1 MESIRT
7 PSPPTDAMLPKE
19 TPRGADG
26 DIDGLEPALSDVLTP
41 SKQDGTPPG
50 TLRKPIKFTYGSSNS
65 LSSLP
70 LPQAAPIDFRA
81 SGSSRAVASPPAS
94 PAALREQ
101 TSNASEKFDGVS
113 FEEDPFRLSAR
124 DLDLREVIGTGAFGR
139 VHTAKWRNT
148 PVAVKVLFHDC
159 SRDDVDMF
167 HKEIKL
173 MARLHHPNIAQ
184 FLGYAKL
191 GPDELVLV
199 LELFENGSLEQYV
212 PKERPGVRTTLEF
225 CRDMARAVEYL
236 HGREPH
242 ITVHRDLKPP
252 NFLVCKCLRIKLGD
266 FGIARN
272 LNSPRARLDASGGG
286 IPRVSSSSKL
296 SSPGGK
302 THFPASAKEARAAA
316 GDLDSSRGPF
326 FPGSAKE
333 ARAAAGDLDSSR
345 GPLDITGSEYE
356 LTTECGTARFMAPEV
371 ASPAPDVARRK
382 YREQADIFSLGLVFY
397 YVWERK
403 LPSVKG
409 ALNVDE
415 HRAAIN
421 SGARPA
427 FSRTPKAI
435 RALIERMWAF
445 NPTDRASAASVS
457 SFLEACTVKPSLTG
471 LGVKAP

>member
-1 MESIRT
+1 MRYNVPVAATSLAGSEGANRLIAAGGRRSNMEEIRT
-7 PSPPTDAMLPKE
+7 PSPPTEPKS
-19 TPRGADG
+19 PSRRRARADG

-159 SRDDVDMF
+159 SRDDVNMF
-167 HKEIKL
+167 HKEIQL

-296 SSPGGK
+296 SS
-302 THFPASAKEARAAA
+302 RA

-326 FPGSAKE
+326 PLIGEGGARRRGRPRLVARAPRHYGKRVRAHDRVRHGALHGAGSRFPGAGRGQKALQPLRRRLQQCINQMSRRILPM
-333 ARAAAGDLDSSR
+333 ARQL
-345 GPLDITGSEYE
+345 
-356 LTTECGTARFMAPEV
+356 
-371 ASPAPDVARRK
+371 
-382 YREQADIFSLGLVFY
+382 
-397 YVWERK
+397 
-403 LPSVKG
+403 
-409 ALNVDE
+409 
-415 HRAAIN
+415 
-421 SGARPA
+421 
-427 FSRTPKAI
+427 
-435 RALIERMWAF
+435 
-445 NPTDRASAASVS
+445 
-457 SFLEACTVKPSLTG
+457 
-471 LGVKAP
+471 

>member
-1 MESIRT
+1 MEEIRT
-7 PSPPTDAMLPKE
+7 PSPPTQPKAPE
-19 TPRGADG
+19 QTPRGADG

-70 LPQAAPIDFRA
+70 LAEAAPIDFRA
-81 SGSSRAVASPPAS
+81 AGSSRAVASPPAS
-94 PAALREQ
+94 PAALQEHH
-101 TSNASEKFDGVS
+101 SNASEKFDGVS

-159 SRDDVDMF
+159 SQDDVNMF
-167 HKEIKL
+167 HKEIQL

-212 PKERPGVRTTLEF
+212 PKERPGVRTTLDF

-296 SSPGGK
+296 SS
-302 THFPASAKEARAAA
+302 RA
-316 GDLDSSRGPF
+316 GDLDSSRGH
-326 FPGSAKE
+326 FPLSAKE

-356 LTTECGTARFMAPEV
+356 LTAECGTARFMAPEV
-371 ASPAPDVARRK
+371 ASPAPDVGRRR
-382 YREQADIFSLGLVFY
+382 YNHYADVFS
-397 YVWERK
+397 
-403 LPSVKG
+403 
-409 ALNVDE
+409 
-415 HRAAIN
+415 
-421 SGARPA
+421 
-427 FSRTPKAI
+427 
-435 RALIERMWAF
+435 
-445 NPTDRASAASVS
+445 SA
-457 SFLEACTVKPSLTG
+457 
-471 LGVKAP
+471 

>member
-1 MESIRT
+1 MEEIRT
-7 PSPPTDAMLPKE
+7 PSPPAEPKAPE
-19 TPRGADG
+19 QTPRGADG

-41 SKQDGTPPG
+41 SKEDTPPG

-94 PAALREQ
+94 PAALQEHH
-101 TSNASEKFDGVS
+101 SNASEKFDGVS

-167 HKEIKL
+167 HKEIRL

-272 LNSPRARLDASGGG
+272 LNSPRARLDASGSG

-296 SSPGGK
+296 SSRAGDLDSSRGK
-302 THFPASAKEARAAA
+302 THFPASAK
-316 GDLDSSRGPF
+316 
-326 FPGSAKE
+326 
-333 ARAAAGDLDSSR
+333 GDLDSSR

-371 ASPAPDVARRK
+371 ASPAPDVGRRR
-382 YREQADIFSLGLVFY
+382 YNHYADVFS
-397 YVWERK
+397 
-403 LPSVKG
+403 
-409 ALNVDE
+409 
-415 HRAAIN
+415 
-421 SGARPA
+421 
-427 FSRTPKAI
+427 
-435 RALIERMWAF
+435 
-445 NPTDRASAASVS
+445 SA
-457 SFLEACTVKPSLTG
+457 
-471 LGVKAP
+471 

>member
-1 MESIRT
+1 MEEIRT
-7 PSPPTDAMLPKE
+7 PSPPTEPKVPE
-19 TPRGADG
+19 QTPRGADG

-41 SKQDGTPPG
+41 SKEDTPPG

-94 PAALREQ
+94 PAALQEHH
-101 TSNASEKFDGVS
+101 SNASEKFDGVS

-159 SRDDVDMF
+159 STDDVNMF
-167 HKEIKL
+167 HKEIQL

-296 SSPGGK
+296 SS
-302 THFPASAKEARAAA
+302 RA
-316 GDLDSSRGPF
+316 GDLDSSRGH
-326 FPGSAKE
+326 FPLSAKE

-356 LTTECGTARFMAPEV
+356 LTAECGTARFMAPEV
-371 ASPAPDVARRK
+371 ASPAPDVGRRR
-382 YREQADIFSLGLVFY
+382 YNHYADVFS
-397 YVWERK
+397 
-403 LPSVKG
+403 
-409 ALNVDE
+409 
-415 HRAAIN
+415 
-421 SGARPA
+421 
-427 FSRTPKAI
+427 
-435 RALIERMWAF
+435 
-445 NPTDRASAASVS
+445 SA
-457 SFLEACTVKPSLTG
+457 
-471 LGVKAP
+471 

>member
-1 MESIRT
+1 MHPHAVAGTMESIRT
-7 PSPPTDAMLPKE
+7 PSPPADARAPHV

-26 DIDGLEPALSDVLTP
+26 DIEGLEPALSDVLTP
-41 SKQDGTPPG
+41 SKEEPKRPTPGRRLP
-50 TLRKPIKFTYGSSNS
+50 PVKFSYGSSN
-65 LSSLP
+65 
-70 LPQAAPIDFRA
+70 LPQPAPKRA
-81 SGSSRAVASPPAS
+81 MASPPPS
-94 PAALREQ
+94 PLPE
-101 TSNASEKFDGVS
+101 TPSNKSQDFDGVLARG
-113 FEEDPFRLSAR
+113 EGEDDPFRLSAR
-124 DLDLREVIGTGAFGR
+124 DLDLREIIGTGAFGR

-159 SRDDVDMF
+159 SRDDVGMF

-212 PKERPGVRTTLEF
+212 PKERPGARTTLSF

-236 HGREPH
+236 HNMRTT
-242 ITVHRDLKPP
+242 TVIHRDLKPP

-272 LNSPRARLDASGGG
+272 LSSPRGLDLSRDGV
-286 IPRVSSSSKL
+286 PRVSSSSKMTDL
-296 SSPGGK
+296 DSSRGK
-302 THFPASAKEARAAA
+302 THFPASAK
-316 GDLDSSRGPF
+316 
-326 FPGSAKE
+326 
-333 ARAAAGDLDSSR
+333 GDLDSSR
-345 GPLDITGSEYE
+345 GPLDLTDSGRGSEYD

-371 ASPAPDVARRK
+371 ASPAPDVARKR

-427 FSRTPKAI
+427 FSRTPKAV

-445 NPTDRASAASVS
+445 NPTDRASAAMVS
-457 SFLEACTVKPSLTG
+457 TFLEACTVKPSLTG

>member
-1 MESIRT
+1 MEEIRT
-7 PSPPTDAMLPKE
+7 PSPPTQPKAPE
-19 TPRGADG
+19 QTPRGADG

-41 SKQDGTPPG
+41 SKEDTPPG

-81 SGSSRAVASPPAS
+81 AGSSRAVASPPAS
-94 PAALREQ
+94 PAALQEHH
-101 TSNASEKFDGVS
+101 SNASEKFDGVS

-159 SRDDVDMF
+159 SQDDVNMF
-167 HKEIKL
+167 HKEIQL

-286 IPRVSSSSKL
+286 LPRVSSSSKL
-296 SSPGGK
+296 SS
-302 THFPASAKEARAAA
+302 RA
-316 GDLDSSRGPF
+316 GDLDSSRGH
-326 FPGSAKE
+326 FPLSAKE

-371 ASPAPDVARRK
+371 ASPAPDVGRRR
-382 YREQADIFSLGLVFY
+382 YNHYADVFS
-397 YVWERK
+397 
-403 LPSVKG
+403 
-409 ALNVDE
+409 
-415 HRAAIN
+415 
-421 SGARPA
+421 
-427 FSRTPKAI
+427 
-435 RALIERMWAF
+435 
-445 NPTDRASAASVS
+445 SA
-457 SFLEACTVKPSLTG
+457 
-471 LGVKAP
+471 

>member
-1 MESIRT
+1 MIST
-7 PSPPTDAMLPKE
+7 
-19 TPRGADG
+19 
-26 DIDGLEPALSDVLTP
+26 
-41 SKQDGTPPG
+41 Q
-50 TLRKPIKFTYGSSNS
+50 
-65 LSSLP
+65 
-70 LPQAAPIDFRA
+70 
-81 SGSSRAVASPPAS
+81 
-94 PAALREQ
+94 
-101 TSNASEKFDGVS
+101 
-113 FEEDPFRLSAR
+113 
-124 DLDLREVIGTGAFGR
+124 
-139 VHTAKWRNT
+139 
-148 PVAVKVLFHDC
+148 VKVLFHDC

-167 HKEIKL
+167 HKEIRL

-296 SSPGGK
+296 SSPGGR

-326 FPGSAKE
+326 
-333 ARAAAGDLDSSR
+333 
-345 GPLDITGSEYE
+345 DITGSEYE

-371 ASPAPDVARRK
+371 ASPAPDVGRRR
-382 YREQADIFSLGLVFY
+382 YNHYADVFS
-397 YVWERK
+397 
-403 LPSVKG
+403 
-409 ALNVDE
+409 
-415 HRAAIN
+415 
-421 SGARPA
+421 
-427 FSRTPKAI
+427 
-435 RALIERMWAF
+435 
-445 NPTDRASAASVS
+445 SA
-457 SFLEACTVKPSLTG
+457 
-471 LGVKAP
+471 

>member
-1 MESIRT
+1 MEEIRT
-7 PSPPTDAMLPKE
+7 PSPPTEPKVPE
-19 TPRGADG
+19 QTPRGADG

-94 PAALREQ
+94 PAPRELREHP
-101 TSNASEKFDGVS
+101 SNASEKFDGVLARG
-113 FEEDPFRLSAR
+113 EGEDDPFRLSAR

-167 HKEIKL
+167 HKEIRL

-199 LELFENGSLEQYV
+199 LELFENGSLAQYV

-286 IPRVSSSSKL
+286 FPRVSSSSKL
-296 SSPGGK
+296 SS
-302 THFPASAKEARAAA
+302 RA
-316 GDLDSSRGPF
+316 GDLDSSRGH
-326 FPGSAKE
+326 FPLSAKE

-371 ASPAPDVARRK
+371 ASPAPDVGRRR
-382 YREQADIFSLGLVFY
+382 YNHYADVFS
-397 YVWERK
+397 
-403 LPSVKG
+403 
-409 ALNVDE
+409 
-415 HRAAIN
+415 
-421 SGARPA
+421 
-427 FSRTPKAI
+427 
-435 RALIERMWAF
+435 
-445 NPTDRASAASVS
+445 SA
-457 SFLEACTVKPSLTG
+457 
-471 LGVKAP
+471 